1 MHMYAGVC
9 ASVDCKKLVMYTFT
23 VDETIL
29 IQLCMDI

>member
-1 MHMYAGVC
+1 MMECVKVYGL
-9 ASVDCKKLVMYTFT
+9 KKLVMQYTYT